1 MANPVRME
9 SSKHKASPSLIKNPE
24 QAPVGWNTVALAS
37 SQEGLVP
44 ELVAAYAERAPDA
57 LAVAAECNA
66 LNYGELN
73 SRANQLAHHLRM
85 LGVGPEILVGL
96 CLERSVDFV
105 VAALGILKAG
115 GAYLPL
121 DPATPKARITA
132 VLKSAQVSVVIT
144 RRTIAEGLA
153 AGNWRTLAMDA
164 DWPAIARQSSGSPAI
179 ELTTGNLAYVIYT
192 SGSTG
197 EPKGVEITHGSL
209 SNLIFWHRKAFGVTP
224 VDRAT
229 QLASPGFDAAVW
241 EIWPYLTAGASV
253 HIPEQLAICAPAA
266 LRDWLVSQRITIS
279 FAPTALAERLMTLAW
294 PTEVSLRTLLTGA
307 DTLRH
312 YPPNDLPFMVV
323 NNYGPTEC
331 TVVATSGPVLS
342 RQRPD
347 HVPPIGRPIDNTQ
360 IYILDEDQR
369 QVPVGVAGELHIARA
384 GLARGYRNRPDL
396 TAQKF
401 IPNLFSSESG
411 SRLYKTGDLARYLPD
426 GQIAFL
432 GRIDEQV
439 KIRGYRIEPNEIAVA
454 LEKHAA
460 VQASVVVPR
469 ENVSGEKCLVAY
481 ILPTPDS
488 QATESELKV
497 FLATH
502 LPAYMVPSSFV
513 QVDSFLLTANGKI
526 DRAALPEPDASNT
539 MRDKVFVAPRTLV
552 EERLA
557 GILCP
562 LLQLENVSVDDNFFM
577 LGGHSLLGTQLIAR
591 IRDMFGVEIT
601 LRALFDNP
609 TVAGISAEI
618 ERLILAKL
626 ETGDGG
632 TPQGSASHAD
642 GREDRL

>member
-1 MANPVRME
+1 MANPAKME
-9 SSKHKASPSLIKNPE
+9 RSEREVSRSPIKNAE
-24 QAPVGWNTVALAS
+24 QALEGWKGVLLDSPPDA
-37 SQEGLVP
+37 LVP
-44 ELVAAYAERAPDA
+44 ELVAAHAESAPND
-57 LAVAAECNA
+57 LAVAAGCAA
-66 LNYGELN
+66 LTYGELN
-73 SRANQLAHHLRM
+73 SRANQLAHHLRL

-132 VLKSAQVSVVIT
+132 VLKGARVSVVIT

-153 AGNWRTLAMDA
+153 VGNWCTLAMDA
-164 DWPAIARQSSGSPAI
+164 DWPAIARQSSGPPAI
-179 ELTTGNLAYVIYT
+179 ELTPGNLAYVIYT

-209 SNLIFWHRKAFGVTP
+209 SNLIFWHREAFGVTP

-229 QLASPGFDAAVW
+229 QLASPGFDASVW

-253 HIPEQLAICAPAA
+253 HIPEQFTIAAPAA

-279 FAPTALAERLMTLAW
+279 FVPTVLAERLMTLAW
-294 PTEVSLRTLLTGA
+294 PTEVPLRFLLTGA
-307 DTLRH
+307 DSLRH
-312 YPPNDLPFMVV
+312 YPPSNLPFTLV

-342 RQRPD
+342 RLRPD
-347 HVPPIGRPIDNTQ
+347 HVPPIGRPIANAQ
-360 IYILDEDQR
+360 VYILDENQQR
-369 QVPVGVAGELHIARA
+369 VPARVAGELHIAGA

-396 TAQKF
+396 TAEKF
-401 IPNLFSSESG
+401 IPNPFSSQPG
-411 SRLYKTGDLARYLPD
+411 ARLYKTGDLGCYLPD

-439 KIRGYRIEPNEIAVA
+439 KIRGYRIEPNEITAA
-454 LEKHAA
+454 LEKHPS
-460 VQASVVVPR
+460 VQTSVVVPR
-469 ENVSGEKCLVAY
+469 EDASGEKSLVAY
-481 ILPTPDS
+481 ILPMPDS
-488 QATESELKV
+488 QATEGELKV
-497 FLATH
+497 FLGTY

-513 QVDSFLLTANGKI
+513 QMDSFPLTANGKI
-526 DRAALPEPDASNT
+526 DRAALPAPDASNT
-539 MRDKVFVAPRTLV
+539 MRDKIFVAPRTLV
-552 EERLA
+552 EERL
-557 GILCP
+557 GLILCP
-562 LLQLENVSVDDNFFM
+562 LLQLEKVSVEDNFFM

-591 IRDMFGVEIT
+591 IRDTFGVEIT

-618 ERLILAKL
+618 EQLILAKL
-626 ETGDGG
+626 ETGNG
-632 TPQGSASHAD
+632 TGHASASHTHAVGD
-642 GREDRL
+642 LL